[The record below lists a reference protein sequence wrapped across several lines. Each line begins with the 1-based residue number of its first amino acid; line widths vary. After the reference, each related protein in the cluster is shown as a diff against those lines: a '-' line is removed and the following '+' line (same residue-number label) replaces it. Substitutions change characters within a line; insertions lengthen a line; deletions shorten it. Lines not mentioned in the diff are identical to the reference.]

1 MRVKHSGTKSRGSL
15 KVLGIFCG
23 IVLVA
28 IIASLLYRLIGLME
42 TSRFDASHTFL
53 LAFSYKSDLDI
64 FALRPHGEQ
73 SSHLIIRGAPTL
85 TEARQTAGVIP
96 DTIITLPRP
105 LGDLE
110 QVSRLLF
117 NGAIKGGLKTD
128 LNSYDLMRLSFAT
141 KKFLSRSLQTE
152 ELQASK
158 DGGEVSPPQDFFSDP
173 VISQENKSIAIING
187 TGIPG
192 LGKKLEEAIVQLGG
206 NVISVTNASE
216 EQDHSRISYT
226 GEKSYTVTHL
236 SLLFGI
242 SPMPSTQAG
251 LSDIIVLI
259 GKDKSSII
267 PY

>member
-1 MRVKHSGTKSRGSL
+1 MRVKQSGTKSRGSL

-28 IIASLLYRLIGLME
+28 IIASLFYRLIGLME
-42 TSRFDASHTFL
+42 TSKYDSSHTFL
-53 LAFSYKSDLDI
+53 LAFAYKSDLDI
-64 FALRPHGEQ
+64 FALRPHGEM
-73 SSHLIIRGAPTL
+73 SSHLIIRGAPSL
-85 TEARQTAGVIP
+85 SVARQTAGVIP
-96 DTIITLPRP
+96 DTIITLPKS

-110 QVSRLLF
+110 QVSRVLF
-117 NGAIKGGLKTD
+117 DGAIKGGLKTD
-128 LNSYDLMRLSFAT
+128 LTSYDLMRLSYTT
-141 KKFLSRSLQTE
+141 KRFPPRLLQTE
-152 ELQASK
+152 ELQVPK
-158 DGGEVSPPQDFFSDP
+158 GGDELSPPQDFFSDQ

-192 LGKKLEEAIVQLGG
+192 LGTRLEEAIVRLGG

-216 EQDHSRISYT
+216 DQDHSQISYT

-242 SPMPSTQAG
+242 SPTLSAQAG